1 MHVLLTLVAL
11 APQPLKCSP
20 LVLRESVLNV
30 RADSVLL
37 ENHVRGRSR
46 SFSLACS
53 SQRIAIASLHPST
66 TASTTAIN
74 FETLLAPTNT
84 ASANHGL
91 STCSSVFAS
100 TSSQANVF
108 TAIRVHA
115 FAHNIRTRIH
125 RLEDAA
131 ASSCTSPN
139 WNANVSSGEN
149 RRRGTAEDSLHAG

>member
-1 MHVLLTLVAL
+1 MHVLLTLV

-20 LVLRESVLNV
+20 LVLREGVLNV
-30 RADSVLL
+30 RTDSVLL

-53 SQRIAIASLHPST
+53 SQRTAIASLHIST
-66 TASTTAIN
+66 TASTTASN
-74 FETLLAPTNT
+74 FKTLLAPTTT

-91 STCSSVFAS
+91 STCSFIFAS
-100 TSSQANVF
+100 ASSQVNVC
-108 TAIRVHA
+108 TTVRVHA
-115 FAHNIRTRIH
+115 FAHSIRTRIH

-149 RRRGTAEDSLHAG
+149 RTRGTVGDSLHTG

>member
-20 LVLRESVLNV
+20 LVLRERELNV

-37 ENHVRGRSR
+37 ENYVRGRSR

-53 SQRIAIASLHPST
+53 SQRTAVASLHIST
-66 TASTTAIN
+66 TASTTASN
-74 FETLLAPTNT
+74 FKTLLAPTT
-84 ASANHGL
+84 TDSANHGL
-91 STCSSVFAS
+91 STCSFIFAS
-100 TSSQANVF
+100 ASSQVNVC
-108 TAIRVHA
+108 TTVRVHA
-115 FAHNIRTRIH
+115 FAHSIRTRIH

-149 RRRGTAEDSLHAG
+149 RTRGTVEDSLHTG